1 MRSAFIWIICL
12 LVMASFSV
20 WQFATDRTQLDADFL
35 SLIGQEQERNQDGL
49 SDIDAVRALLRE
61 NGRQAILMLSHTTD
75 RDQLEALAE
84 QLKTEISQIAGTESV
99 TLPGQNAGR
108 LEDVRSLYGPYA
120 SGLLSDSDRT
130 ALANGQA
137 EQLYQRTLQ
146 QLYSPASSFTSTT
159 LKLDPFLLMP
169 EFLTGLATKLGP
181 GNDIVTKIDRIYLP
195 LIVSLQNDQSG
206 SHAKNWVDQINR
218 IITDAHRNVPELTI
232 IKTGQIFFAVNEAA
246 TAKSDVQTIA
256 LIATL
261 GIAIM
266 IGLTFFSVLPLIGA
280 IVVVGSGL
288 IAGATALT
296 AFFGTIHAIAL
307 VFGATMIGISI
318 DYALH
323 CLVVPTGK
331 TGPDD
336 RFNAIRSGLGLGL
349 LTSVIGFIALGLS
362 PTSLL
367 LQIAIYSI
375 AGLLSAYCS
384 VKFLL
389 PLFPAR
395 EVRTNSPIAAIHNNL
410 MVALSYVVV
419 SARLRLIVAG
429 ILIAAL
435 PVTAYLVPGHDDIRA
450 LGQSNPTLVSDA
462 RTISE
467 TLGLGGSP
475 AFIRINGKNAQQ
487 RLETSEAVRQAI
499 SPLIADG
506 KIQGA
511 IALSDFV
518 PSIARQKANRELVRN
533 NLYQPFAPAL
543 AEVLQ
548 ISLNTPDLDAPYLSP
563 DKVGNTLPEVTTLQ
577 TGASDI
583 IRLRGVSD
591 GAAVAKVLEPFEEAR
606 LISPTET
613 ISAQFAEYRYWAYV
627 ALGSVLLIALFLAS
641 LRYGVQKGIRIFSAP
656 AGAILFAL
664 LGGTVLGVSI
674 SFFTTMAM
682 FLVFAIG
689 ADYVLF
695 LSEGNEGEQAT
706 HTQLAGFLSLISSVL
721 AFGLLATS
729 SVPLVSDIGTVIA
742 IGLVGAWFL
751 AFWMTAPNKLTTT
764 TGQAN

>member
-12 LVMASFSV
+12 VVMASFTV
-20 WQFATDRTQLDADFL
+20 WQLATDRTQLDADFL
-35 SLIGQEQERNQDGL
+35 SLIGQEQERNQDGI
-49 SDIDAVRALLRE
+49 SDIDVVRALLRE
-61 NGRQAILMLSHTTD
+61 NGRQAILMLSHTD
-75 RDQLEALAE
+75 RDQLTSLAE
-84 QLKTEISQIAGTESV
+84 KLKTEISQIEGTENV
-99 TLPGQNAGR
+99 TLPGQNTGR

-120 SGLLSDSDRT
+120 SGLLSDNDRT

-137 EQLYQRTLQ
+137 DLLYQRTLQ

-159 LKLDPFLLMP
+159 LKQDPFLLMP

-181 GNDIVTKIDRIYLP
+181 GNDIVTKNDRVHLP
-195 LIVSLQNDQSG
+195 LMVSLQSDQSG
-206 SHAKNWVDQINR
+206 SHAQKWVDEINR
-218 IITDAHRNVPELTI
+218 IISDAHRNAPELTI
-232 IKTGQIFFAVNEAA
+232 VKTGQIFFAVNEAA

-266 IGLTFFSVLPLIGA
+266 IGLTFFSPLPLIGA

-323 CLVVPTGK
+323 FLVVPTGK
-331 TGPDD
+331 AGSDD
-336 RFNAIRSGLGLGL
+336 RFNAIRGGLGLGL
-349 LTSVIGFIALGLS
+349 LTSVIGFIALALS

-395 EVRTNSPIAAIHNNL
+395 EVRTNSPITVIHNNL
-410 MVALSYVVV
+410 MVALSYLVV
-419 SARLRLIVAG
+419 SARLRLIVAVL
-429 ILIAAL
+429 LIAAL

-475 AFIRINGKNAQQ
+475 AFIRIDGDNAQK
-487 RLETSEAVRQAI
+487 RLETSEAVRQII
-499 SPLIADG
+499 SPLIAEG

-511 IALSDFV
+511 IALSDVV
-518 PSIARQKANRELVRN
+518 PSIARQKANRELVRD
-533 NLYQPFAPAL
+533 NLYLPFAPAL
-543 AEVLQ
+543 TEVLQ
-548 ISLNTPDLDAPYLSP
+548 ISINTPDLDTPYLSP
-563 DKVGNTLPEVTTLQ
+563 DKVGKTLPEVTSLQ
-577 TGASDI
+577 AGASDI

-591 GAAVAKVLEPFEEAR
+591 GAAVATVLEPFEESR

-613 ISAQFAEYRYWAYV
+613 ISAQFADYRYWAYV

-695 LSEGNEGEQAT
+695 LSEGSDGEYT
-706 HTQLAGFLSLISSVL
+706 SNTQLAVFLSLISSVL

-751 AFWMTAPNKLTTT
+751 AFWMTAPTKFTTT
-764 TGQAN
+764 TGRAN

>member
-1 MRSAFIWIICL
+1 MRSAFIWTICL
-12 LVMASFSV
+12 VVMASFSV
-20 WQFATDRTQLDADFL
+20 WQFTTDRTELDADFL
-35 SLIGQEQERNQDGL
+35 SLIGQEQERNQDGI

-61 NGRQAILMLSHTTD
+61 NGRQAILMLSHTD
-75 RDQLEALAE
+75 RDQLKSLAE
-84 QLKTEISQIAGTESV
+84 KLKTEISQIDGTENV
-99 TLPGQNAGR
+99 TLPGQNTGR
-108 LEDVRSLYGPYA
+108 LDDVRSLYGPYA

-137 EQLYQRTLQ
+137 DLLYQRTLQ

-159 LKLDPFLLMP
+159 LKQDPFLLMP
-169 EFLTGLATKLGP
+169 EFLNSLAAKLGP
-181 GNDIVTKIDRIYLP
+181 GNDIVTKNDRIYLP
-195 LIVSLQNDQSG
+195 LIVSLQSGQSG
-206 SHAKNWVDQINR
+206 SHAKNWVDQINL
-218 IITDAHRNVPELTI
+218 IISDVHQNSPELKI
-232 IKTGQIFFAVNEAA
+232 FKTGQIFFASNEAA

-261 GIAIM
+261 GVALM
-266 IGLTFFSVLPLIGA
+266 IGLTFFSPLPLIGA

-323 CLVVPTGK
+323 FLVVPTGK
-331 TGPDD
+331 TGSDD
-336 RFNAIRSGLGLGL
+336 RFKAIRSGLGLGL

-362 PTSLL
+362 PTSLF

-395 EVRTNSPIAAIHNNL
+395 KVRTNSPIAVIHNNL
-410 MVALSYVVV
+410 MVALSCLVV
-419 SARLRLIVAG
+419 SARLRLIMAVL
-429 ILIAAL
+429 LIAAL
-435 PVTAYLVPGHDDIRA
+435 PVTAYFVPGHDDIRA
-450 LGQSNPTLVSDA
+450 LGQSTPTLVSDA

-475 AFIRINGKNAQQ
+475 AFIRIDGDSAEK

-499 SPLIADG
+499 SPLIAEG

-518 PSIARQKANRELVRN
+518 PSIARQKANRELVRS

-543 AEVLQ
+543 AEVLK
-548 ISLNTPDLDAPYLSP
+548 ISIKTPDLDAPYLTA
-563 DKVGNTLPEVTTLQ
+563 DMVCNTLPEVTTLQ

-591 GAAVAKVLEPFEEAR
+591 GAAVAKVLEPFEDAR

-613 ISAQFAEYRYWAYV
+613 ISTQFAEYRYWAYV

-664 LGGTVLGVSI
+664 LGGALFGVSI

-695 LSEGNEGEQAT
+695 LSEGNDGEHT
-706 HTQLAGFLSLISSVL
+706 SNTQLAVFLSLISSVL

-751 AFWMTAPNKLTTT
+751 AFWMTAPIQLTTT
-764 TGQAN
+764 TGRAN

>member
-12 LVMASFSV
+12 VVMASFTA
-20 WQFATDRTQLDADFL
+20 WQFTTDRTELDADFL
-35 SLIGQEQERNQDGL
+35 SLIGQEQESNQDGV

-61 NGRQAILMLSHTTD
+61 NGRQAILMLSHTD
-75 RDQLEALAE
+75 RDQLTSIAE
-84 QLKTEISQIAGTESV
+84 KLKTEISQIDGTENV
-99 TLPGQNAGR
+99 TLPGQSAER
-108 LEDVRSLYGPYA
+108 LDDVRSLYGPYA

-159 LKLDPFLLMP
+159 LKHDPFLLMP
-169 EFLTGLATKLGP
+169 EFLTGLAAKLGP
-181 GNDIVTKIDRIYLP
+181 GNDIVTKNDRSYLP
-195 LIVSLQNDQSG
+195 LIISLQSDQSG
-206 SHAKNWVDQINR
+206 RHAQNWVDQINR
-218 IITDAHRNVPELTI
+218 IISHVHQNAPELKI
-232 IKTGQIFFAVNEAA
+232 FKTGQIFFAVNEAA

-266 IGLTFFSVLPLIGA
+266 IGLTFFSPLPLIGA

-323 CLVVPTGK
+323 FLVVPTGK
-331 TGPDD
+331 TGSDG
-336 RFNAIRSGLGLGL
+336 RFKAIRSGLGLGL

-395 EVRTNSPIAAIHNNL
+395 EVRTNSPIAVIHNNL
-410 MVALSYVVV
+410 MVALSYLVV

-429 ILIAAL
+429 LLIAAL

-450 LGQSNPTLVSDA
+450 LGQSSPTLVSDA

-475 AFIRINGKNAQQ
+475 AFIRIDGDSAEK
-487 RLETSEAVRQAI
+487 RLETSEAVRKVI

-506 KIQGA
+506 TIQGA

-518 PSIARQKANRELVRN
+518 PSIARQKANRELVRD
-533 NLYQPFAPAL
+533 NLYLPFVPAL
-543 AEVLQ
+543 AEFLQ
-548 ISLNTPDLDAPYLSP
+548 TSIKTPDLDAPYLMP
-563 DKVGNTLPEVTTLQ
+563 DQVGHTLPEVTTLQ
-577 TGASDI
+577 TGACDI
-583 IRLRGVSD
+583 IRLQGVSD
-591 GAAVAKVLEPFEEAR
+591 DATIAKVLEPFEEAR

-641 LRYGVQKGIRIFSAP
+641 IRYGVEKGIRIFSAP

-695 LSEGNEGEQAT
+695 LSEGNDGEQAA
-706 HTQLAGFLSLISSVL
+706 HTQRAVFLSLISSVL

-729 SVPLVSDIGTVIA
+729 SVPLVSEIGTVIA

-764 TGQAN
+764 TGRAN

>member
-1 MRSAFIWIICL
+1 MMRSAFIWIICL
-12 LVMASFSV
+12 VVMASFSA

-35 SLIGQEQERNQDGL
+35 TLIGQEQERNQDGL

-61 NGRQAILMLSHTTD
+61 NGRQVILMLSHTD
-75 RDQLEALAE
+75 RDQLTSIAKK
-84 QLKTEISQIAGTESV
+84 LKTEISQIDGTENV
-99 TLPGQNAGR
+99 KLPEQNAGR
-108 LEDVRSLYGPYA
+108 FDEVRNLYGPYA

-159 LKLDPFLLMP
+159 LKQDAFLLMP
-169 EFLTGLATKLGP
+169 EFLTSLAAKLGP
-181 GNDIVTKIDRIYLP
+181 GRDIVNKNDRIYLP
-195 LIVSLQNDQSG
+195 LIVSLQSNLSG
-206 SHAKNWVDQINR
+206 ADAKNWVDQINR
-218 IITDAHRNVPELTI
+218 IVEESQQNAPELKVF
-232 IKTGQIFFAVNEAA
+232 KTGQIFFAVSEAA
-246 TAKSDVQTIA
+246 AAKSDVQTIA

-266 IGLTFFSVLPLIGA
+266 IGLTFFSPVPLLGA
-280 IVVVGSGL
+280 ILVVGSGL
-288 IAGATALT
+288 IAGAAALT

-323 CLVVPTGK
+323 FLVVPAGK
-331 TGPDD
+331 TQSDD
-336 RFNAIRSGLGLGL
+336 RFKTIRRGLGFGL
-349 LTSVIGFIALGLS
+349 LTSVIGFIALALS

-375 AGLLSAYCS
+375 AGLLAAFCS

-395 EVRTNSPIAAIHNNL
+395 DVRDNSPIAIMHGSL
-410 MVALSYVVV
+410 MVCLSYLVV

-429 ILIAAL
+429 LLITAL
-435 PVTAYLVPGHDDIRA
+435 PITVLLVPGHDDIRS
-450 LGQSNPTLVSDA
+450 LGQSNPHLISDA

-475 AFIRINGKNAQQ
+475 AFIRIDGNSTQE

-499 SPLIADG
+499 SPLIAGG
-506 KIQGA
+506 KIHGA

-518 PSIARQKANRELVRN
+518 PSIARQKSNRELVRN
-533 NLYQPFAPAL
+533 DLYQPFAPAL
-543 AEVLQ
+543 AEALQ
-548 ISLNTPDLDAPYLSP
+548 ISITTPDLDAPYLTP
-563 DKVGNTLPEVTTLQ
+563 DKVGSVLPEVANLQ
-577 TGASDI
+577 AAASDI

-591 GAAVAKVLEPFEEAR
+591 GLAVTSILSPFEDAR

-613 ISAQFAEYRYWAYV
+613 ISKQFAEYRHWADIALGAVLLV
-627 ALGSVLLIALFLAS
+627 ALVLAS
-641 LRYGVQKGIRIFSAP
+641 LRYGLQKGIRVFSAP

-664 LGGTVLGVSI
+664 IGSIVFGVPV

-695 LSEGNEGEQAT
+695 LSEGNEGEQAA
-706 HTQLAGFLSLISSVL
+706 HTQIAVFLSLISSVL

-729 SVPLVSDIGTVIA
+729 SVPLVSDIGAVIA
-742 IGLVGAWFL
+742 FGLFGAWFL
-751 AFWMTAPNKLTTT
+751 AFWMTAPTKHMTK
-764 TGQAN
+764 TGSGN